1 VPLVSVLALLLFVLY
16 YTSRPS
22 HHGGVRAAATSSSV
36 VIVTTLDLKL
46 SEQFREAIK
55 DNRRQ
60 YAAKYGYATF
70 FPNASD
76 YDLGSWPQ
84 SWSLVPALRHAMTLH
99 PDRAWM
105 WYLSS
110 SALIMN
116 TSQSLDSKLLAPRT
130 LETLAIANQP
140 VVPDSAIKTYPNL
153 KGERVDIILT
163 YDGHGLS
170 VDSFFVRTGDWAK
183 YFLDMWFD
191 PLYRS
196 YNFAA
201 AEKHALE
208 HIVQWHMTVFA
219 RLVLVPQRLVNSY
232 WRGNARSGGTKD
244 AGK

>member
-1 VPLVSVLALLLFVLY
+1 LLIFVLF

-22 HHGGVRAAATSSSV
+22 HRGGARTVATGSV
-36 VIVTTLDLKL
+36 VIVTPLDLKL
-46 SEQFREAIK
+46 SQPFREAIK

-60 YAAKYGYATF
+60 YAARYGYATF
-70 FPNASD
+70 FPNTSG
-76 YDLGSWPQ
+76 YDVGSWPQ

-99 PDRAWM
+99 PDCVWM

-130 LETLAIANQP
+130 LEALTIANQP
-140 VVPDSAIKTYPNL
+140 VVPNSVIKTYPNL
-153 KGERVDIILT
+153 KGERVDVVLT
-163 YDGHGLS
+163 HDGDGLS

-208 HIVQWHMTVFA
+208 HIVQWHMTIFS

-232 WRGNARSGGTKD
+232 WHAEGRARGTKG
-244 AGK
+244 AGE